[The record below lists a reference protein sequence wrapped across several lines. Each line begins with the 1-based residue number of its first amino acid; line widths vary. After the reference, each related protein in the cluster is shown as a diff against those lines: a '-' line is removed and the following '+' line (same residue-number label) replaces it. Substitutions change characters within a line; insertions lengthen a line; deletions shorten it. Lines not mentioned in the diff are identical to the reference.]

1 MPAADTKDRILDAA
15 EKLFANHGYD
25 ATSVRAIATAAGV
38 NLAAIN
44 YHFQSKDALLHAVY
58 ARRAGPVNA
67 RRLELLDEFET
78 AAGGRPLTP
87 ELILEAFLQPIAE
100 LGDRV
105 GHIPRM
111 MVRLQYVEQG
121 PTFEKVFETHFRPMF
136 MRFFQALKRALP
148 GLGED
153 ELFWRLQF
161 TVGAFAHIMASGFAL
176 KMRGRKKAG
185 AEQLQRQLIAYASAG
200 FRAEPVEREQ

>member
-15 EKLFANHGYD
+15 EKLFALHGFD
-25 ATSVRAIATAAGV
+25 ATPVRRIATEAGV

-58 ARRAGPVNA
+58 ERRAGPVN
-67 RRLELLDEFET
+67 RRRAELLDAHEA
-78 AAGGRPLTP
+78 AAGGKAVMP
-87 ELILEAFLQPIAE
+87 ELILDAFLRPIVE
-100 LGDRV
+100 MGDRV

-121 PTFEKVFETHFRPMF
+121 ATFEKVFEVHFRPMF
-136 MRFFQALKRALP
+136 LRFFGALKKALP
-148 GLGED
+148 GLSED

-176 KMRGRKKAG
+176 RMRSRKKVD
-185 AEQLQRQLIAYASAG
+185 AEQLQRQLIAYAAAG
-200 FRAEPVEREQ
+200 FRAKPAGANQ

>member
-67 RRLELLDEFET
+67 RRLELLDEFEA